1 MSNRKSSLKEQQRQK
16 WQEEKDKKKLV
27 RHNTAANQEKHPNDW
42 QPLRPN
48 ELGVVADRRI
58 MPRDENGRRAGVE
71 WLAAQTIEEAIGE
84 ADWQAM
90 AAENGLELG
99 VVVAAG
105 RGVCRVL
112 VAGEPLLCEIRGAMI
127 AGQTGHSHVVAV
139 GDRVLVRLLEAGR
152 GLISQTLPRRNGL
165 SRPDSFSHHLKQLIA
180 VNVDQLLIVAA
191 WREPHLW
198 LEMIDHYLIAAGR
211 NNLRA
216 IICLNK
222 IDLANNPA
230 ECEALLQPYHTLGY
244 PLLFTSALSGQ
255 GLTDLKTSLH
265 NQTTVLSGMSGVG
278 KSSLLSAISPGL
290 NLRTQTTG
298 VLNEGRHT
306 TTQTIM
312 LPLQTGG
319 YVVDTPG
326 LREMGLAGLSRPE
339 LLTFYP
345 DIAAVSGRCRFANC
359 THAHE
364 PGCAVQEA
372 IHCHQL
378 APWRLKNYQNL
389 LKNMVNGEN

>member
-16 WQEEKDKKKLV
+16 WQEEKEKKKLI
-27 RHNTAANQEKHPNDW
+27 RHNTAANQEKHRNDW
-42 QPLRPN
+42 QPLQPN
-48 ELGVVADRRI
+48 EFGVVADRRI

-71 WLAAQTIEEAIGE
+71 WLAAQTIEEAVGE

-99 VVVAAG
+99 VVVAVG

-152 GLISQTLPRRNGL
+152 GLISQTLPRRAAL
-165 SRPDSFSHHLKQLIA
+165 SRPGSFSHHLKQLIA

-191 WREPHLW
+191 WRKPHVW

-222 IDLANNPA
+222 IDLADDPA
-230 ECEALLQPYHTLGY
+230 ECEALLQPYRALGY
-244 PLLFTSALSGQ
+244 PLLFTSAVTGQ
-255 GLTDLKTSLH
+255 GLTDLKTRLH

-278 KSSLLSAISPGL
+278 KSSLLTAISPEL

-298 VLNEGRHT
+298 VLNEGQHT

-312 LPLQTGG
+312 LPLSIGG

-326 LREMGLAGLSRPE
+326 LREMGLVGLSRPE

-345 DIAAVSGRCRFANC
+345 DIAAVSGRCHFANC

-372 IHCHQL
+372 IHHHQL
-378 APWRLKNYQNL
+378 ASWRLKNYQNL
-389 LKNMVNGEN
+389 LKMVSSEN